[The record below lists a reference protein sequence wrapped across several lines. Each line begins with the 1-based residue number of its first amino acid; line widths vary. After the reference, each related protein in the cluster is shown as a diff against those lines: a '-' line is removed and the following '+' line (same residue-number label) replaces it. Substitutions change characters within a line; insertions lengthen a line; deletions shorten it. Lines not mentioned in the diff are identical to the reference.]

1 MNSFDSHFSECL
13 EAIHHNCDAITKSW
27 LSTFKEPPPLVK
39 YEFQSTELDI
49 NGYGEV
55 KISQALQR
63 FRLSQSLTAKL
74 LHIYL
79 RAVDKFSSE
88 TARFILKTRIT
99 AGPSVS
105 QHEVV
110 DTLQIYMRRQCDSLQ
125 NVLLAAV
132 EDGKK
137 RLEIDVSDSAA
148 DDNDDES
155 DDGDSGSDDEAA
167 DPSGSRKQHPPQALA
182 ILERAFERTNNIT
195 HAEKNRIAKAIGLTP
210 RQVTVWFQ
218 NRRNRRKISKP
229 VATPGSPPGSSKK
242 RKLASVNDEEM
253 EDVARTPSTLPE
265 KRQRCARSASDAS
278 CISSSSSSCSVAS
291 FESEWTPQGV
301 KYGRTAKPRNE
312 SGDSSFTSITSISSN
327 SMDSSADSSQEC
339 KVEEPESYE
348 SLKTEEPLRAEQPAV
363 HDFLFHPDGSIQPDW
378 DDLELDLGQ
387 LEQSLAESLAMG
399 ASLGSS
405 PSPVDGT
412 VQPLTASALQR
423 MEDRTPT
430 ANTTFADQQ
439 GLPAHPSIAA
449 FTSISQAE
457 NWSFLESGVLDMPA
471 AQDHSSYSNDDW
483 QRALVNIDCD
493 ASDFSAALSY
503 MDEVLSKSEPGQG
516 HHENDSSQ
524 FEDYLSQLDKDS
536 ALSMS
541 SRSSTACTED
551 SKLHL
556 DFDFDFSKLGFST
569 SPVATPSTSSE
580 ATTFSTVPEADDKL
594 SC

>member
-1 MNSFDSHFSECL
+1 
-13 EAIHHNCDAITKSW
+13 
-27 LSTFKEPPPLVK
+27 
-39 YEFQSTELDI
+39 
-49 NGYGEV
+49 
-55 KISQALQR
+55 
-63 FRLSQSLTAKL
+63 
-74 LHIYL
+74 
-79 RAVDKFSSE
+79 
-88 TARFILKTRIT
+88 
-99 AGPSVS
+99 
-105 QHEVV
+105 
-110 DTLQIYMRRQCDSLQ
+110 MRWRCDSLQ
-125 NVLLAAV
+125 DALLAAV

-148 DDNDDES
+148 DDDDES
-155 DDGDSGSDDEAA
+155 DEDGSDSDDEAV
-167 DPSGSRKQHPPQALA
+167 DPSGARKQHPPQALA

-218 NRRNRRKISKP
+218 NRRNRRKISKQ
-229 VATPGSPPGSSKK
+229 VATPASESGSSKK
-242 RKLASVNDEEM
+242 RKLASVNDEDM

-265 KRQRCARSASDAS
+265 KRQRCSRSASDAS

-312 SGDSSFTSITSISSN
+312 SGDSSFTSITSISSSSMN
-327 SMDSSADSSQEC
+327 SSVDSSQES
-339 KVEEPESYE
+339 KVEEPESYQ
-348 SLKTEEPLRAEQPAV
+348 SLKTAEPLRAEQPAV

-405 PSPVDGT
+405 PSPIDGT

-439 GLPAHPSIAA
+439 RLAAHPSIAA

-457 NWSFLESGVLDMPA
+457 NWSFLESGVLGMPA
-471 AQDHSSYSNDDW
+471 DQGQSSYSSDDW

-493 ASDFSAALSY
+493 ASDFSAALSF
-503 MDEVLSKSEPGQG
+503 MDEVLSKSESGQG
-516 HHENDSSQ
+516 YHENDSSQ

-541 SRSSTACTED
+541 SRSSTACTEE

-556 DFDFDFSKLGFST
+556 DFDFDFSRLGFST
-569 SPVATPSTSSE
+569 SPVGTPSTSSE
-580 ATTFSTVPEADDKL
+580 ATTFSTVPEAEDKL

>member
-1 MNSFDSHFSECL
+1 MNSFDSDNSQYL
-13 EAIHHNCDAITKSW
+13 QAIHRDCDAITKSW
-27 LSTFKEPPPLVK
+27 LSTHKEAPPLME
-39 YEFQSTELDI
+39 YDFQGAELGI
-49 NGYGEV
+49 SGYGEV
-55 KISQALQR
+55 KTSQALQR
-63 FRLSQSLTAKL
+63 LRLSQSLSAKL
-74 LHIYL
+74 LDIYL
-79 RAVDKFSSE
+79 RAVAYFSSE
-88 TARFILKTRIT
+88 TARLVLKARIT

-105 QHEVV
+105 QNDFVN
-110 DTLQIYMRRQCDSLQ
+110 TLQIYMRRQCDSFQ
-125 NVLLAAV
+125 DVLLVAV

-148 DDNDDES
+148 DDDESDDDES
-155 DDGDSGSDDEAA
+155 DSDDEAA
-167 DPSGSRKQHPPQALA
+167 DQSTRKQHPAQALA

-218 NRRNRRKISKP
+218 NRRNRRKTSKP
-229 VATPGSPPGSSKK
+229 AATPASPSGSSKK

-253 EDVARTPSTLPE
+253 EDVSRTPSTLPE
-265 KRQRCARSASDAS
+265 KRQRCTRSASDAS

-312 SGDSSFTSITSISSN
+312 SGDSSFTSITSISSS
-327 SMDSSADSSQEC
+327 SMDSSVDSSQES

-348 SLKTEEPLRAEQPAV
+348 SLKAEEPLRAEQPAV

-405 PSPVDGT
+405 PSPVDES

-439 GLPAHPSIAA
+439 CLAVHPSIAA

-457 NWSFLESGVLDMPA
+457 NWSFLESGVLGMPA

-493 ASDFSAALSY
+493 ASDFSAALSF
-503 MDEVLSKSEPGQG
+503 MDEVLSKSESGQG
-516 HHENDSSQ
+516 HYENDSSQ

-556 DFDFDFSKLGFST
+556 DFDFDFSRLGFST
-569 SPVATPSTSSE
+569 SPVGTPSTSSE

>member
-1 MNSFDSHFSECL
+1 MNSFDSDFSQWLRE
-13 EAIHHNCDAITKSW
+13 ISRNCDDMTKSL
-27 LSTFKEPPPLVK
+27 LSNHPEPLRLK
-39 YEFQSTELDI
+39 ELDFQCAELEI
-49 NGYGEV
+49 SGYGEV
-55 KISQALQR
+55 KMSHALQR
-63 FRLSQSLTAKL
+63 HRISQSLSARL
-74 LHIYL
+74 LSIYL

-88 TARFILKTRIT
+88 TTRLVLKARIP

-105 QHEVV
+105 QNDIV
-110 DTLQIYMRRQCDSLQ
+110 DTLQICMRRQCDTLQ
-125 NVLLAAV
+125 DIVLAAV

-148 DDNDDES
+148 DD
-155 DDGDSGSDDEAA
+155 DDGLDDDDSDSDDEAA
-167 DPSGSRKQHPPQALA
+167 DLSGARKQHPPQALA

-218 NRRNRRKISKP
+218 NRRNRRKTSKP
-229 VATPGSPPGSSKK
+229 VATPASPSGSSKK

-253 EDVARTPSTLPE
+253 EDVTRTPSTLPE
-265 KRQRCARSASDAS
+265 KRQRCTRSTSEAS

-291 FESEWTPQGV
+291 FESEWTPQGI

-312 SGDSSFTSITSISSN
+312 SGDSSFTSITSVSSS
-327 SMDSSADSSQEC
+327 SMESSVDSSQES
-339 KVEEPESYE
+339 KVEEPESDE
-348 SLKTEEPLRAEQPAV
+348 SLKAEEPLRAEQPAV

-405 PSPVDGT
+405 PSPIDGT

-439 GLPAHPSIAA
+439 RLATHPSIAV
-449 FTSISQAE
+449 FTSISEAE
-457 NWSFLESGVLDMPA
+457 NWSFLESGVLGMPA
-471 AQDHSSYSNDDW
+471 EQDHSSYSNDDW
-483 QRALVNIDCD
+483 QHALLNIDCD
-493 ASDFSAALSY
+493 ASDISSALSF
-503 MDEVLSKSEPGQG
+503 MDEVLSKSESGQG
-516 HHENDSSQ
+516 HHQNESSQ

-551 SKLHL
+551 STLHL

-569 SPVATPSTSSE
+569 SPVGTPSTSSE
-580 ATTFSTVPEADDKL
+580 AATFSTVPEAEDTP